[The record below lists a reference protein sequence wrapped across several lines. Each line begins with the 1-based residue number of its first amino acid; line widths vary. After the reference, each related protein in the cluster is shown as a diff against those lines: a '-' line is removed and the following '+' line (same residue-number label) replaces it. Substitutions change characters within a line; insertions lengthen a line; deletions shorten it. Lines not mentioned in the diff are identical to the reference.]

1 MNKVFL
7 APFALAGALLLA
19 PAAQA
24 QTPRDIQNM
33 IANGQETQAI
43 QALNNVLAQHPQSGV
58 AWYLLA
64 EAQDAQG
71 NEPAASQALTKA
83 QAIAP
88 GLPFAKPQE
97 VSTLQAH
104 INAAPASTPAPAPE
118 KHHGISPALMV
129 IGGLILLFVLLRL
142 FGRRRAVYPGYGAP
156 GPMQNGPMGY
166 GAPPPGYGPGGG
178 FPGGGGGFGSSLV
191 SGLAAGAGFAAGERI
206 IDGLTG
212 RGEARADTPQ
222 QPFFPDNSRD
232 DGLNGNPGW
241 DDSSNNDDDL
251 NNNSWS

>member
-7 APFALAGALLLA
+7 APLALLGALLLG

-33 IANGQETQAI
+33 IANGQETQAV

-71 NEPAASQALTKA
+71 NEPAAAQALNKA
-83 QAIAP
+83 QTIAP

-97 VSTLQAH
+97 VSALQAH
-104 INAAPASTPAPAPE
+104 INATPAAVSPE
-118 KHHGISPALMV
+118 RHHGISPAIMV
-129 IGGLILLFVLLRL
+129 IGGFIVLFVLLRM
-142 FGRRRAVYPGYGAP
+142 FGRRRTVYPGYGAP

-166 GAPPPGYGPGGG
+166 GAPPGYGPGGG
-178 FPGGGGGFGSSLV
+178 FGGGGGFGNSLV

-222 QPFFPDNSRD
+222 QNFPDDNRD

-241 DDSSNNDDDL
+241 GDSGSDDDL